1 MGHRD
6 RARAIR
12 EAYEFLSGL
21 AVTEKALE
29 EERLTLG
36 LVRELYLQSVQ
47 HLGKQARTQ
56 QHDAQKLRRVVAF
69 LGPNRDVASLSE
81 SDLRRYTM
89 VRRTGA
95 ATLEHV
101 AIGRA
106 VRDRTVEADLKLLV
120 GALHWATRERTSTG
134 RRLLREHPL
143 VGVRLP
149 KELNPQRP
157 VMSHEVYA
165 TVLEVAR
172 EVHPLLELAL
182 VVAEGTGRRLS
193 AWRNLRCYDI
203 NFRAGTIR
211 WREEFDKQGYEQ
223 LVPMSKRVAAALR
236 RTQKAQG
243 AIGAAP
249 VFPAPR
255 DSSTVCDRHL
265 LDRWLRRAFTRA
277 EVDLPTGGL
286 WHALRRKWATERK
299 GYPIRDV
306 AAAGGWRDERTIL
319 RSYQQTDSETIKRVV
334 VHPTQRFG
342 GV

>member
-1 MGHRD
+1 MP
-6 RARAIR
+6 RAAQASTRSRSQRKTTFGISGIACTVSPPATQQDPI
-12 EAYEFLSGL
+12 GL
-21 AVTEKALE
+21 A
-29 EERLTLG
+29 
-36 LVRELYLQSVQ
+36 
-47 HLGKQARTQ
+47 
-56 QHDAQKLRRVVAF
+56 
-69 LGPNRDVASLSE
+69 
-81 SDLRRYTM
+81 
-89 VRRTGA
+89 
-95 ATLEHV
+95 
-101 AIGRA
+101 
-106 VRDRTVEADLKLLV
+106 
-120 GALHWATRERTSTG
+120 
-134 RRLLREHPL
+134 RLLREHPL

-306 AAAGGWRDERTIL
+306 AAAGGWRDERTIP